1 MAPLEDIIAGS
12 SIRGLWPD
20 SLVTVLEVK
29 WLGTVAIEVAFEGA
43 DGLSATI
50 MAWSCNRHSQG
61 SRHE

>member
-20 SLVTVLEVK
+20 GLVK

-43 DGLSATI
+43 DGHLGDNNGLV
-50 MAWSCNRHSQG
+50 MEPAWSR
-61 SRHE
+61 EPA